1 MFLGPRHDWA
11 SIPPNSAAGTRCARC
26 GLEEQGPKL
35 HTGRIPDLQEVFLE
49 LLEQVS
55 WEVSFDDWCMEVAG
69 FRVLLT
75 VDYKAMFGSN
85 LE

>member
-55 WEVSFDDWCMEVAG
+55 
-69 FRVLLT
+69 
-75 VDYKAMFGSN
+75 
-85 LE
+85 